1 MLARQRRNEWRY
13 WKVGISRFA
22 LYSIAFIV
30 YAYELVL
37 AFHIFSA
44 ASHRAEMERTKAQM
58 EASFAQRLEN
68 ELNALEQSHQQR
80 LNEVRNELDA
90 RSRASADRES
100 LLQSDQAKQ
109 LDQMQSEMETL
120 RQSHAAEILT
130 LKSNMLKNSDA
141 SYKQQIDELTA
152 SFNAELERVKA
163 AAAVGSTTM
172 SGIDQAGIEE
182 ILNSLQGVYPPD
194 MIQKL
199 RQDLNAKGAELSR
212 MNKNISDTTTQMNV
226 LQSKLSASEQSQQSL
241 SRTIQSLET
250 WKQNAEK
257 DIKAKTDQ
265 LQMARAEVSSI
276 IVSLAFVP

>member
-1 MLARQRRNEWRY
+1 
-13 WKVGISRFA
+13 
-22 LYSIAFIV
+22 
-30 YAYELVL
+30 
-37 AFHIFSA
+37 
-44 ASHRAEMERTKAQM
+44 MERTKAQM

-163 AAAVGSTTM
+163 AAEVGSTMM